1 MARLYLI
8 RHGRPSATWGGH
20 DDDPGL
26 DERVRR
32 RIDVTAAVVEPGAAA
47 IGYLVH
53 YLAAPVPVPVL
64 PVLPALRRMRSPR

>member
-26 DERVRR
+26 DE
-32 RIDVTAAVVEPGAAA
+32 TG
-47 IGYLVH
+47 L
-53 YLAAPVPVPVL
+53 
-64 PVLPALRRMRSPR
+64 